1 MSRRPTRAITILGGV
16 LLLGAAAG
24 CGKKGPP
31 LPPLR
36 PTPGAVTAVSARRV
50 GRHVDLRFT
59 IPTTNTD
66 RTSPAAVARVE
77 VYARSVPAGSPR
89 PAREQIVL
97 KENLVDVIDVKPPAK
112 PDESAPAETTAAPAA
127 ATPADNRPGTG
138 DVVTFSEEIP
148 QATPVP
154 LPALKGR
161 AAQAAAGAARA
172 STPAT
177 PPPAAGAGA
186 GQAST
191 GAAVT
196 TTAGATAGAAA
207 AAQGAAAATN
217 PAAALT
223 PKLETPPPAVPTRY
237 FWIQA
242 VAPHGQTGPSPDLVA
257 VPLVDPPA
265 APTAPRMDYTE
276 QTLIFSW
283 QPGAEGETFRVYQV
297 DPSGKEKDGRPLDD
311 APLKTAS
318 YQAPVA
324 FDHELCLAARA
335 VDVRGVAAIESD
347 ATPPAC
353 ATPHDHFAPPAPA
366 NLNGLPDNGAIDL
379 RWDPVTAADLAGYL
393 VLRGDGGG
401 ETLHELTPAPLA
413 ATTFVDST
421 VRSGVTYVYV
431 VVAVDKATPPNT
443 SEHSNTYT
451 VTIR

>member
-1 MSRRPTRAITILGGV
+1 VSRRPTRAITTLGGV

-36 PTPGAVTAVSARRV
+36 PTPGAVTAVAARRV
-50 GRHVDLRFT
+50 GRHLDLRFT

-89 PAREQIVL
+89 PAKEQIVL
-97 KENLVDVIDVKPPAK
+97 KENLVDVVEVKPPAK
-112 PDESAPAETTAAPAA
+112 SDESAPADTTAAPTSAK
-127 ATPADNRPGTG
+127 PGDDRPGTG

-148 QATPVP
+148 QATPLP

-161 AAQAAAGAARA
+161 AAQVAAGTARPSA
-172 STPAT
+172 PAT
-177 PPPAAGAGA
+177 PPPAAGAAAGT

-196 TTAGATAGAAA
+196 TAGASTAGAAA
-207 AAQGAAAATN
+207 AASAAN
-217 PAAALT
+217 PAAAVT

-242 VAPHGQTGPSPDLVA
+242 VAPHGQTGPPPDLVA

-265 APTAPRMDYTE
+265 APTAPLMDYTE
-276 QTLIFSW
+276 QTLTFTW

-297 DPSGKEKDGRPLDD
+297 DPSGKEKDGRPLND
-311 APLKTAS
+311 APLKNAS

-347 ATPPAC
+347 ATSPAC
-353 ATPHDHFAPPAPA
+353 VTPHDHFAPPAPA

-393 VLRGDGGG
+393 VLRGEGGG

-431 VVAVDKATPPNT
+431 VVAVDKATPPNK
-443 SEHSNTYT
+443 SEQSNTYT